1 MTTTWPE
8 VNVEGWKPLAT
19 LAREA
24 DVPEASARRYA
35 ETFSAF
41 FRSRRIGKAMLY
53 DPEAVDVLRA
63 VSNAFGEGRRRPE
76 VQELLA
82 ARFGQLHEVEPVRDE
97 VVATRQEPTAPTSSA
112 DLAPAVQAFTV
123 AVDRLASALERQNE
137 IQARTLAA
145 METRLAALEAV
156 RMPQEAP
163 EPEIR
168 PEGHADDKTA
178 GKTPFWRSL
187 LRIFGGGDRGE

>member
-1 MTTTWPE
+1 M
-8 VNVEGWKPLAT
+8 EGWKPLAT

-24 DVPEASARRYA
+24 NVPEASARRYA
-35 ETFSAF
+35 ETFSTF
-41 FRSRRIGKAMLY
+41 FRSRRVGKAMLY

-76 VQELLA
+76 VQDLLA
-82 ARFGQLHEVEPVRDE
+82 SRFGQLHEVEPVRDE
-97 VVATRQEPTAPTSSA
+97 VVATRQEPATPQVLA

-145 METRLAALEAV
+145 METPLAALEAA

-163 EPEIR
+163 ELEMR
-168 PEGHADDKTA
+168 PEGYADDKTA